1 MIGLYKILQ
10 RVKDMLLL
18 KSIMVINPIIGWFE
32 ITQYNDKREIIIV
45 NLVENLWLVMYPWP
59 VDIMYY

>member
-18 KSIMVINPIIGWFE
+18 KYVMVINPIIGWFE
-32 ITQYNDKREIIIV
+32 ITHYNDKREIIIV
-45 NLVENLWLVMYPWP
+45 NLVETLWLVMYPWP